1 MTVFD
6 YAVLIIV
13 GVSILLSL
21 MRGFLREVL
30 ALASWV
36 AAFLVAKLYT
46 VQLAPLLPEA
56 IPNQSLRLLAAF
68 AILFLGTLLI
78 ASLLSIALS
87 ELFKQVGMGWLD
99 RWLGALFGLA
109 RGVLIVAV
117 LVLLGGLTSL
127 PQDVRWRNAMFS
139 APLEAMVASVMPW
152 LPRDIAKHVKYD

>member
-36 AAFLVAKLYT
+36 AAFLVAKLYP
-46 VQLAPLLPEA
+46 VQFTPLLPEA

>member
-1 MTVFD
+1 MTAFD
-6 YAVLIIV
+6 YAVLAIV
-13 GVSILLSL
+13 GISVLLSL

-36 AAFLVAKLYT
+36 AAFFVAKLYT
-46 VQLAPLLPEA
+46 VQLSPLLPEA

-78 ASLLSIALS
+78 ASLLSITLS
-87 ELFKQVGMGWLD
+87 ELFKQIGMGWLD
-99 RWLGALFGLA
+99 RWLGAVFGLA

-127 PQDVRWRNAMFS
+127 PQDIRWRNAMFS
-139 APLEAMVASVMPW
+139 APLEAMVAGVMPW